1 MLSYAVKRIVRSWK
15 LYASLILGMM
25 LAATFFGG
33 INVGADTI
41 GKQALDAQLV
51 NTPVDISLNPMSGGI
66 SVPRN
71 SFKNVIQ
78 SVQGIN
84 GIISAE
90 SRGSVNE
97 AFYNGNQ
104 TTPFVKAIQD
114 NSILYQHLTLV
125 SGREISNANES
136 VINSNSQFAQ
146 TYKQGETVKYSIGTF
161 YGQPKYNIT
170 LKVVGEVS
178 LDIVA
183 TNTLGVS
190 PTFYGPTGSTA
201 TPASTMIVSW
211 DKTFG
216 PLADWDYNQTRYGRG
231 DYSITGT
238 VDVYLDRGKLLSAF
252 DVEGSITQV
261 QQIDDQVANVAAI
274 NGFNS
279 SPNLIYPLQQ
289 FSASIFFLRITF
301 TIFSIPVFFVA
312 WYVGRTVSQASFNLR
327 RREIGLLMT
336 KGFSQSQLFRH
347 FIVEAL
353 MVGLIGG
360 GLGLAAAVL
369 LNPYFVQILSGS
381 AQSSVFLSQDTA
393 IATMIFTVVLTM
405 LAIYSP
411 ARAAASMDPAKSLRE
426 YVFLEDTRPSRRR
439 GAIVAFS
446 LGLYKVILL
455 ALGVNFQTLSRYVYG
470 ANFLLAIVLVVMAI
484 LDFGLNIIGPFLFLY
499 GATQLSTGLASRFH
513 RKFASLSKRLV
524 GDIASLASKS
534 VFRNPRRVTA
544 LVFLVALIAGYSIWV
559 IGDQASLQDYNVRQA
574 EVQTGSD
581 LRVVGTNSLNLS
593 YATLVASQ
601 LRTWS
606 NVSGA
611 TPESDITLRL
621 PSAFYQLSVRAIDPS
636 TWRQGAYYESDW
648 FSGDI
653 SSVFRQLNSTSQTIV
668 LDHGVASYYNIQTGG
683 SVLMN
688 QNLSLSVI
696 SLFGPDYSQ
705 QQSGSPFA
713 SSSFQPEGWSYVP
726 LSLAIQNPSLSG
738 SNIILVKA
746 GPGVSFTDLA
756 TSIQREYPTFSV
768 ITAQTGTGGSSSPTP
783 VVSNGVGSSVVVQTP
798 EAVIANGTQNVLR
811 LGTIFAGLAASIGIG
826 AVAYTGF
833 KEREK
838 ETTMLA
844 VRGLSYRQMLGLL
857 VTEVLPLVVF
867 ALILATIVGLIT
879 VRGDTLAQN
888 SITGINYFTLLASRR
903 VIFPLW
909 SLENIFAIV
918 ALLFVGTFLP
928 AILAARK
935 DLSKMSRTVRFA

>member
-41 GKQALDAQLV
+41 GKQALDAQLA
-51 NTPVDISLNPMSGGI
+51 NTPVDISLNPVSGGI
-66 SVPRN
+66 SVPRA
-71 SFKNVIQ
+71 SFKNVILN
-78 SVQGIN
+78 VQGIN
-84 GIISAE
+84 GVVSAE
-90 SRGSVNE
+90 STGSINE
-97 AFYNGNQ
+97 FTYSGNQ
-104 TTPFVKAIQD
+104 TAPFVRAIQD
-114 NSILYQHLTLV
+114 NSILYQHLALV
-125 SGREISNANES
+125 SGREISNTNES
-136 VINSNSQFAQ
+136 VINANSPFAQ

-161 YGQPKYNIT
+161 YGQNKYNIT

-178 LDIVA
+178 LDTVA
-183 TNTLGVS
+183 SNTLGVS
-190 PTFYGPTGSTA
+190 PIFYGSAGTTPS
-201 TPASTMIVSW
+201 PASTLIVSW

-216 PLADWDYNQTRYGRG
+216 PLVDWEYNQTRYGRG

-252 DVEGSITQV
+252 NIDNSISQV
-261 QQIDDQVANVAAI
+261 QQIDSQVANIAAL

-279 SPNLIYPLQQ
+279 NPNLINPLQE

-312 WYVGRTVSQASFNLR
+312 GYVGRTVSQASFNLR

-353 MVGLIGG
+353 LVGVIGG

-381 AQSSVFLSQDTA
+381 TQTSVFLSQDTA
-393 IATMIFTVVLTM
+393 IATMIFTIVLTV

-411 ARAAASMDPAKSLRE
+411 ARAAANMDPAQSLRE
-426 YVFLEDTRPSRRR
+426 YVYLEDTRPSRRR
-439 GAIVAFS
+439 GAILAFS
-446 LGLYKVILL
+446 LGLYKITLL
-455 ALGVNFQTLSRYVYG
+455 ALGINFATLGRYVLG
-470 ANFLLAIVLVVMAI
+470 ANFLLAIILIVMAV

-513 RKFASLSKRLV
+513 KGFASLSKRLV

-559 IGDQASLQDYNVRQA
+559 IGDQASLQDYNIRQA
-574 EVQTGSD
+574 EVQNGSD
-581 LRVVGTNSLNLS
+581 LRVSSNSLNLT

-601 LRTWS
+601 LRTW
-606 NVSGA
+606 NNITGA
-611 TPESDITLRL
+611 TPESDTTLRI
-621 PSAFYQLSVRAIDPS
+621 PSASYQLSIKAIDPP
-636 TWRQGAYYESDW
+636 TWRQGAYYENNW

-653 SSVFRQLNSTSQTIV
+653 NTVFQQLNASSQTIA
-668 LDHGVASYYNIQTGG
+668 LDHGVASYYNIQRGG
-683 SVLMN
+683 TVVLN
-688 QNLSLSVI
+688 QNLSLTVV

-705 QQSGSPFA
+705 QQSSGPFGF
-713 SSSFQPEGWSYVP
+713 STFQPEGWSYVP
-726 LSLAIQNPSLSG
+726 LNLVRQNPSLAG

-746 GPGVSFTDLA
+746 RPGISFTDLA
-756 TSIQREYPTFSV
+756 NSIQREYPTLSV
-768 ITAQTGTGGSSSPTP
+768 ITAQTGTGGSSPPGP
-783 VVSNGVGSSVVVQTP
+783 VVSNGVASSTQSAG
-798 EAVIANGTQNVLR
+798 AVIANGTQNVLQ

-857 VTEVLPLVVF
+857 VTEVLPLVIF

-888 SITGINYFTLLASRR
+888 SITGINYFTLLAPRQ

-918 ALLFVGTFLP
+918 GLLFLGVFLP
-928 AILAARK
+928 AITAARK

>member
-1 MLSYAVKRIVRSWK
+1 MLSYAFKRIVRSWK

-41 GKQALDAQLV
+41 GKQALDAQLA
-51 NTPVDISLNPMSGGI
+51 NTPVDISLNPVSGGF

-71 SFKNVIQ
+71 SFKNVVQ
-78 SVQGIN
+78 SVEGVN
-84 GIISAE
+84 GVVLAE
-90 SRGSVNE
+90 SRGNINE
-97 AFYNGNQ
+97 VTYNGNQ

-114 NSILYQHLTLV
+114 NSLLYQHLTLV
-125 SGREISNANES
+125 NGRQISNANES
-136 VINSNSQFAQ
+136 VINTNSQFAQ
-146 TYKQGETVKYSIGTF
+146 NYKPGLTVKYSLGTF
-161 YGQPKYNIT
+161 YGQKKFNIT

-178 LDIVA
+178 LDNVA
-183 TNTLGVS
+183 TNTLGIGS
-190 PTFYGPTGSTA
+190 IFYGTVGT
-201 TPASTMIVSW
+201 TPNLASTLIVSW

-216 PLADWDYNQTRYGRG
+216 PIVDWEYNQTRYGRG
-231 DYSITGT
+231 DYSIGGT

-252 DVEGSITQV
+252 NIENSITQV
-261 QQIDDQVANVAAI
+261 QQIDDQVANIAAI

-279 SPNLIYPLQQ
+279 NPDLINPLQQ
-289 FSASIFFLRITF
+289 FSASIFFLRVTF

-312 WYVGRTVSQASFNLR
+312 WYVGRTVSRASFNLR

-347 FIVEAL
+347 FLVEAL
-353 MVGLIGG
+353 LVGVIGG

-369 LNPYFVQILSGS
+369 LNPYFVQILSGNF
-381 AQSSVFLSQDTA
+381 QSGVYLSQDTA
-393 IATMIFTVVLTM
+393 IATMIFTIVLTI

-411 ARAAASMDPAKSLRE
+411 ARTAASMDPAASLRE
-426 YVFLEDTRPSRRR
+426 YVYLEDARPSRRR
-439 GAIVAFS
+439 GAILAFS
-446 LGLYKVILL
+446 LGLYKIILL
-455 ALGVNFQTLSRYVYG
+455 ALGINFQTLGRYLFGV
-470 ANFLLAIVLVVMAI
+470 NFLLAIILIIMAI

-499 GATQLSTGLASRFH
+499 GATQLSTGWATKFH
-513 RKFASLSKRLV
+513 NRFASLSRGLV

-559 IGDQASLQDYNVRQA
+559 IGDQASLQDYNIRQA

-581 LRVVGTNSLNLS
+581 LRLTGTGNLNLT
-593 YATLVASQ
+593 YATSVANQ
-601 LRTWS
+601 LRSWS
-606 NVSGA
+606 NITGA
-611 TPESDITLRL
+611 TPESDVTISL
-621 PSAFYQLSVRAIDPS
+621 PSASYQLSMKAIDPA
-636 TWRQGAYYESDW
+636 TWRQGAYYEHDW

-653 SSVFRQLNSTSQTIV
+653 NKVFQQLQSNSQTII
-668 LDHGVASYYNIQTGG
+668 LDHGLASYYDIQTGG
-683 SVLMN
+683 SVALN
-688 QNLSLSVI
+688 QTFSLSVI

-705 QQSGSPFA
+705 QQSGSPFGF
-713 SSSFQPEGWSYVP
+713 SSFRAEGWSYVP
-726 LSLAIQNPSLSG
+726 LTLVVQDPSLSG
-738 SNIILVKA
+738 SNMILVKA
-746 GPGVSFTDLA
+746 GTGVSFTDLA
-756 TSIQREYPTFSV
+756 NSIQRAYPTLSV
-768 ITAQTGTGGSSSPTP
+768 TTAETTTGGTSPI
-783 VVSNGVGSSVVVQTP
+783 VQNGVGSTAESP
-798 EAVIANGTQNVLR
+798 GSVIANGTQNVLR

-826 AVAYTGF
+826 SVAYTGF

-857 VTEVLPLVVF
+857 VTEVLPLVIF
-867 ALILATIVGLIT
+867 ALILATVVGLIT

-888 SITGINYFTLLASRR
+888 SVTQTSYFTLLAPRQ
-903 VIFPLW
+903 VVFPLW

-918 ALLFVGTFLP
+918 GLLFLGVFLP
-928 AILAARK
+928 AISAARK